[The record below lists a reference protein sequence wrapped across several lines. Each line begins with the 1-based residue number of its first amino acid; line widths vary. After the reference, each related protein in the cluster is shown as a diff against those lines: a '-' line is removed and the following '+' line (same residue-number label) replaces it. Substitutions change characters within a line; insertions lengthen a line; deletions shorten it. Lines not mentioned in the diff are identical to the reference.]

1 MPDENDEIRLAIEWL
16 RSKRGESIVEHGVSE
31 PKEPNFQEPERPLDA
46 KLKATLQDLGIDRL
60 YAHQAAAFDLAE
72 TGHDVLVTTGTSSG
86 KTLCYNLPVLQRCL
100 REPAAKALYL
110 FPTKALAQDQLG
122 KLRKLAPASFDCET
136 YDGDTP
142 KPDRAA
148 IRRSAHIVLTN
159 PDMLHLA
166 ILPNFSSWARF
177 FRSLR
182 YVVLDEM
189 HAYSGVFGSHVSLIM
204 RRLRR
209 LCEWQGSRPQ
219 FIACS
224 ATIANG
230 PELFEQLIGK
240 PPETVTAD
248 GAASGKRHLLMWN
261 PPEKED
267 GRRQSSH
274 AESAQLLASMVWLGL
289 RTIAFTRSR
298 LAAEIVLRY
307 AREGLMGIDPKLAA
321 RLESYRAGYT
331 PRERR
336 EIERRL
342 FDGDLLGIA
351 ATDAMELGIDVGDLD
366 AVVMN
371 GYPGSIG
378 SLRQQTGRA
387 GRSGR
392 DALGVLV
399 ARDNPLEQ
407 YYMRHPELLLGGTAE
422 SVRVH
427 PSNPFIL
434 SAQLKC
440 AAHERPLAPNELE
453 AFPPESIDRLEEMER
468 TGELTRR
475 AGLWIHPSNDSP
487 AAGVDIRGG
496 GANLY
501 TIYCGGEV
509 LGTLEE
515 WRAFQSAHPEAVYLH
530 RGEQYVVQEFNEAA
544 RMVRVVKERVDY
556 YTQPMIDSDVQ
567 PTLELR
573 TARVGNTA
581 IRLCSMNVRS
591 QMTGFRRKHLHDDSV
606 LAVVDCLMPA
616 HEMSTIGLEIA
627 LDNPWLKPESI
638 EPWIEGVH
646 AFEHLLV
653 GMAPGFVQC
662 ETRDLGST
670 YQPPAF
676 GMNGGLVFVFDGIP
690 GGIGFSEGL
699 LDRAP
704 EWYERALEQLEACPC
719 EDGCPSC
726 VLSPGCPMGNDR
738 ISRRN
743 GVAVAHFA
751 ADTC

>member
-1 MPDENDEIRLAIEWL
+1 MPEPPDIRAALDWL
-16 RSKRGESIVEHGVSE
+16 RANRDQAIVEHGVSE
-31 PKEPNFQEPERPLDA
+31 PREAQFLEPERPIDPRLRERLA
-46 KLKATLQDLGIDRL
+46 ALGISRL
-60 YAHQAAAFDLAE
+60 FTHQATAFDLADA
-72 TGHDVLVTTGTSSG
+72 GHDVLVTTGTSSG
-86 KTLCYNLPVLQRCL
+86 KTLCYNLPVLQRCM

-122 KLRKLAPASFDCET
+122 KLRKLAPPSFECDT

-142 KPDRAA
+142 KSQRPG
-148 IRRSAHIVLTN
+148 IRNCAHIVLTN

-189 HAYSGVFGSHVSLIM
+189 HAYSGVFGSHVALIM

-230 PELFEQLIGK
+230 PDLFQQLIGK
-240 PPETVTAD
+240 TPETVRED

-261 PPEKED
+261 PPDRGD
-267 GRRQSSH
+267 GKRASAHS
-274 AESAQLLASMVWLGL
+274 ESAQLLATMVWRGL

-307 AREGLMGIDPKLAA
+307 AREGLSGIDPQLAQ

-336 EIERRL
+336 DIERRL
-342 FDGDLLGIA
+342 FGGDLMGLA

-366 AVVMN
+366 AVIMD

-392 DALGVLV
+392 DALGILV

-422 SVRVH
+422 AVRVH
-427 PSNPFIL
+427 PGNPFIL
-434 SAQLKC
+434 SAQLRC

-453 AFPPESIDRLEEMER
+453 SFPPEAIDRLEEMER
-468 TGELTRR
+468 TGDIVRR

-496 GANLY
+496 GANQY
-501 TIYCGGEV
+501 TIFCSGEI

-515 WRAFQSAHPEAVYLH
+515 WRAFQNAHPEAVYLH
-530 RGEQYVVQEFNEAA
+530 RGEQYVVEEFNEAA
-544 RMVRVVKERVDY
+544 RMVRVVKRKVDY
-556 YTQPMIDSDVQ
+556 YTQPMVESDVQ
-567 PTLELR
+567 PIQELASRSVGRATL
-573 TARVGNTA
+573 
-581 IRLCSMNVRS
+581 RLCTMNVS
-591 QMTGFRRKHLHDDSV
+591 AQMTGFRRKHIHDDSV
-606 LAVVDCLMPA
+606 LGIVDCLMPP
-616 HEMSTIGLEIA
+616 HEMSTIGLEITINSPN
-627 LDNPWLKPESI
+627 LRPESI
-638 EPWIEGVH
+638 EPWTEGVH

-653 GMAPGFVQC
+653 GLAPGFVQC

-670 YQPPAF
+670 YQGPSF
-676 GMNGGLVFVFDGIP
+676 GIDGGVVYVYDGIP

-699 LDRAP
+699 L
-704 EWYERALEQLEACPC
+704 ERAAEWFERVIEHLSACGC

-726 VLSPGCPMGNDR
+726 TLSPWCPSGNDR
-738 ISRRN
+738 LSRRN
-743 GVAVAHFA
+743 GIVVARFA
-751 ADTC
+751 AGL

>member
-1 MPDENDEIRLAIEWL
+1 MPDDSDIRLAIDWL
-16 RSKRGESIVEHGVSE
+16 QAKRGEAIVEHGVSE
-31 PKEPNFQEPERPLDA
+31 PKDPRFQEPERPIDP
-46 KLKATLQDLGIDRL
+46 KLLARLHAIGITQL
-60 YAHQAAAFDLAE
+60 YTHQATAYDLADA
-72 TGHDVLVTTGTSSG
+72 GNDVLVTTGTSSG

-100 REPAAKALYL
+100 REPAARALYL

-122 KLRKLAPASFDCET
+122 KLRKLAPPSFDIET

-142 KPDRAA
+142 KSQRPG
-148 IRRSAHIVLTN
+148 IRQSAHIVLTN

-189 HAYSGVFGSHVSLIM
+189 HAYGGVFGSHVALIM

-230 PELFEQLIGK
+230 PDLFEQLIGK
-240 PPETVTAD
+240 TPQTVADD
-248 GAASGKRHLLMWN
+248 GAASGTRHLLMWN
-261 PPEKED
+261 PPDRGD
-267 GRRQSSH
+267 GRRASAH
-274 AESAQLLASMVWLGL
+274 AESAQLLATMVWRGL

-307 AREGLMGIDPKLAA
+307 AREGLSGIDPDLAR

-331 PRERR
+331 PQERR
-336 EIERRL
+336 EIEKRL
-342 FDGDLLGIA
+342 FGGDLMGIA

-366 AVVMN
+366 AVIMD

-392 DALGVLV
+392 DALGLLV

-422 SVRVH
+422 AVRVH
-427 PSNPFIL
+427 PGNPFIL

-440 AAHERPLAPNELE
+440 AAHERPLAPNELD
-453 AFPPESIDRLEEMER
+453 AFPPEAIDRLEEMEQ
-468 TGELTRR
+468 TGDIVRR
-475 AGLWIHPSNDSP
+475 AGLWIHPSNDTP

-496 GANLY
+496 GANQY
-501 TIYCGGEV
+501 TIFCEGEI

-515 WRAFQSAHPEAVYLH
+515 WRAFQNAHPEAVYLH
-530 RGEQYVVQEFNEAA
+530 RGEQYVVEEFNEAA
-544 RMVRVVKERVDY
+544 RMVRVIKQKVDY
-556 YTQPMIDSDVQ
+556 YTQPLIESDV
-567 PTLELR
+567 EAGEEMR
-573 TARVGNTA
+573 SARVGNCE
-581 IRLCSMNVRS
+581 IRLCAMNVRA
-591 QMTGFRRKHLHDDSV
+591 QMTGFRRKHIHDDTV
-606 LAVVDCLMPA
+606 LGVVDCLMPP
-616 HEMSTIGLEIA
+616 HEMATIGLEITLA
-627 LDNPWLKPESI
+627 DPRLRPESV
-638 EPWIEGVH
+638 EPWVEGVH

-653 GMAPGFVQC
+653 GLAPGFVQC
-662 ETRDLGST
+662 EKRDLGSNFL
-670 YQPPAF
+670 PPSF
-676 GMNGGLVFVFDGIP
+676 GIDGGRVYVYDGIP
-690 GGIGFSEGL
+690 GGIGFSEAL
-699 LDRAP
+699 MEQAPSWFDRVI
-704 EWYERALEQLEACPC
+704 EQLSSCGC
-719 EDGCPSC
+719 ENGCPSC
-726 VLSPGCPMGNDR
+726 VLSPWCPISNDR
-738 ISRRN
+738 IGRRN
-743 GVAVAHFA
+743 GIVVSRYA
-751 ADTC
+751 AGL